1 MVNNIVLVSNKE
13 DFKKI
18 PKSLM
23 KDVNTKIFALN
34 IQSHKILIENNIS
47 HEIADKIIE
56 YSERLEVFD
65 FSVRIVNWFKHEK
78 LMKLFNFQG
87 INILSVLDG
96 IEFQSLIVKFLL
108 NYIIIK
114 KIFER
119 EKPKKNICKY

>member
-1 MVNNIVLVSNKE
+1 LVNNIVLVSNKE